1 MYKKWI
7 KIYHEKDYDPR
18 LIEYLYLRN
27 QDEIEKNLQIRILIE
42 IGSNYADGNPDH
54 LNGTQ

>member
-1 MYKKWI
+1 VYKKWI
-7 KIYHEKDYDPR
+7 RIYHEEDYDPR

-27 QDEIEKNLQIRILIE
+27 QDEIERNLQIRILIG

-54 LNGTQ
+54 LNGTL